1 MKHTFVLIIILVM
14 AGVSAGDEKQAE
26 QVRTIELTLHPA
38 KAPEPVDKY
47 LLLPKAEEQ
56 SDANAAS
63 LYEKAVQSLPKNLQS
78 DLISKWSRAPLEE
91 LPLEQVQSTL
101 QQLEPTVQLLKEAA
115 KRKYCKWPDSE
126 ISEYPLT
133 EYMRRYRLIIYI
145 LALQARTQIVQGQ
158 YDKAIG
164 TLQTSFAMAK
174 HLAEAPALVQCL
186 IGLSTAAFMCR
197 QLEQFVQ
204 GAEAPNLYWALHSL
218 PKPLIDLTEK
228 IVLESPDIRAT
239 IYLLMNRLDRHVAA
253 LQCIEAM
260 RLYAAKN
267 GEFPNN
273 LSNIT
278 DVAIPD
284 DPVIKKPFTYRRTGS
299 KAILEAPAPEGTTAK
314 YAMRYE
320 LKLKNE

>member
-14 AGVSAGDEKQAE
+14 AGVSAGDKKQAE

-63 LYEKAVQSLPKNLQS
+63 LYEKAVKSLPKNLQS

-91 LPLEQVQSTL
+91 LPIEQVQSTL
-101 QQLEPTVQLLKEAA
+101 QQLEPTVQLLEEAA
-115 KRKYCKWPDSE
+115 KCKHCKWPESE
-126 ISEYPLT
+126 VT
-133 EYMRRYRLIIYI
+133 EDQSMEALRNYRHIIYI
-145 LALQARTQIVQGQ
+145 LALQTRMQIAQDH
-158 YDKAIG
+158 YDEAIAS
-164 TLQTSFAMAK
+164 LQTGFAMAK
-174 HLAEAPALVQCL
+174 HLTENPNLVYGF
-186 IGLSTAAFMCR
+186 IGISTAAFMCK
-197 QLEQFVQ
+197 QLEQFIQ
-204 GAEAPNLYWALHSL
+204 GTEAPNLYWALHNL
-218 PKPLIDLTEK
+218 QKPVIDLTEQV
-228 IVLESPDIRAT
+228 VLEPPDIRAKVH
-239 IYLLMNRLDRHVAA
+239 LLMNRLDRHVAV

-273 LSNIT
+273 LSNIA

-284 DPVIKKPFTYRRTGS
+284 DPAIGKPFMYHLTGS